1 MQEFNRTSVN
11 NDVQREGRM
20 DAELPKFTPKR
31 EERKRESEREREVKI
46 LARRSLKDTR
56 PLTPLGTPC
65 RQSEETSRKS
75 EILLKTFPS
84 ASRTESGN
92 SRWGLNFSSG
102 TKGFWS
108 PGFNELADFRYPIS
122 VSRTGNVMWASDY
135 ARSSGIITN

>member
-11 NDVQREGRM
+11 NDVLRERRM
-20 DAELPKFTPKR
+20 DVELPSPRR
-31 EERKRESEREREVKI
+31 EKKERQRERERNQNLGAKI
-46 LARRSLKDTR
+46 LERHS

-65 RQSEETSRKS
+65 RQSEETWRKS

-122 VSRTGNVMWASDY
+122 VSRTGNVTWASDY